1 MMTKLAN
8 DIAKDVR
15 REMGKTIGRLE
26 RKHGIEITALD
37 VNEAQRP
44 QPWDGTLRIVIQR
57 TC

>member
-15 REMGKTIGRLE
+15 REMGKTIDRLE
-26 RKHGIEITALD
+26 RKHGIEITAPD

-44 QPWDGTLRIVIQR
+44 QPWDGTLRIEIQR